1 MATTIRLARHGSKK
15 RPFYR
20 IVAASKKSPRDGR
33 FLEQLGHYDPTSE
46 PVNLRVHLD
55 KVEKW
60 IRNGAKPSD
69 TVAILLKQ
77 AGWTGLPA
85 AEAAPA
91 AAEVERRQWVVRPAR
106 HPLPLSLRPLATTHL
121 LPLSAGTWFWFF
133 HGGGLRS
140 RFGRCAA
147 RHMGISGLSLC
158 G

>member
-20 IVAASKKSPRDGR
+20 IVAASKKCPRDGR

-46 PVNLRVHLD
+46 PVNLLVHLD

-60 IRNGAKPSD
+60 VRNGAKPSD

-77 AGWTGLPA
+77 AGWTGLPT

-91 AAEVERRQWVVRPAR
+91 AAE
-106 HPLPLSLRPLATTHL
+106 
-121 LPLSAGTWFWFF
+121 G
-133 HGGGLRS
+133 
-140 RFGRCAA
+140 
-147 RHMGISGLSLC
+147 
-158 G
+158 

>member
-46 PVNLRVHLD
+46 PINLRVHMD

-85 AEAAPA
+85 AETAPA
-91 AAEVERRQWVVRPAR
+91 AAE
-106 HPLPLSLRPLATTHL
+106 
-121 LPLSAGTWFWFF
+121 G
-133 HGGGLRS
+133 
-140 RFGRCAA
+140 
-147 RHMGISGLSLC
+147 
-158 G
+158 